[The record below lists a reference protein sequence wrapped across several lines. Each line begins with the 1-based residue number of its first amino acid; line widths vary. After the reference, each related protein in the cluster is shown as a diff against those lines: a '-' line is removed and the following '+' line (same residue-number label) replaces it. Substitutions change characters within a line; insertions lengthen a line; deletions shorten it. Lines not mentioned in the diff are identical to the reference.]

1 MLHLGPGVHKDR
13 SHLYL
18 NAGRGILFLG
28 TVQGFLPHMGPVVV
42 GPVTGKTL
50 VIRRRLG
57 LFRKLLGLQKG
68 EKVVDK
74 AVRLVAVTGEV
85 Q

>member
-1 MLHLGPGVHKDR
+1 M
-13 SHLYL
+13 S
-18 NAGRGILFLG
+18 
-28 TVQGFLPHMGPVVV
+28 PVVV

-50 VIRRRLG
+50 IIRRRLG

>member
-1 MLHLGPGVHKDR
+1 
-13 SHLYL
+13 
-18 NAGRGILFLG
+18 
-28 TVQGFLPHMGPVVV
+28 MGPVVV
-42 GPVTGKTL
+42 GPVTGKTF
-50 VIRRRLG
+50 VIGRRLG

-74 AVRLVAVTGEV
+74 AVRLIAVTGEV